1 MRTEIH
7 FKDMDRSE
15 ALESF
20 ALDKV
25 EPLCSYLH
33 RSDCHIMVW
42 LISVNS
48 RFATGTPE
56 YKCEIE
62 VRYPPKHDVF
72 VSKTSED
79 MYEAINQAT
88 HAMQVMLRNR
98 AKREINTRNDEARQ
112 L

>member
-7 FKDMDRSE
+7 FKDMERSE
-15 ALESF
+15 ALESH
-20 ALDKV
+20 ALAKV
-25 EPLCSYLH
+25 EPLTNYLH
-33 RSDCHIMVW
+33 RSDCHVLIW

-48 RFATGTPE
+48 RFNKGTPE

-79 MYEAINQAT
+79 IYEALNEAS
-88 HAMQVMLRNR
+88 HAMAVLLRSR
-98 AKREINTRNDEARQ
+98 AKKEINTRNDHSRQ

>member
-7 FKDMDRSE
+7 FKDMERSE

-25 EPLCSYLH
+25 EPLCNSLH
-33 RSDCHIMVW
+33 RADCHILVW
-42 LISVNS
+42 LVSVNS
-48 RFATGTPE
+48 RFASGTPE

-72 VSKTSED
+72 VAKTAED
-79 MYEAINQAT
+79 MYEAVNQAS
-88 HAMQVMLRNR
+88 HAMQVLLRNR
-98 AKREINTRNDEARQ
+98 AKKEINSRNDEARQ

>member
-7 FKDMDRSE
+7 FKDMERSE

-25 EPLCSYLH
+25 EPLCQFLH
-33 RSDCHIMVW
+33 RADCHILVW

-48 RFATGTPE
+48 RFNTGTPE

-72 VSKTSED
+72 VSKTSEE
-79 MYEAINQAT
+79 MYDAINEAS
-88 HAMQVMLRNR
+88 HAMQVLLSNR
-98 AKREINTRNDEARQ
+98 AKKEIHTRNDAARQ